1 VLNSQR
7 RAGGGRISAV
17 GKLLAVSVGAG
28 LLVAAVVVPMIGAA
42 GVVTRNAANTFNTLK
57 VPSLGQIPSRSEIL
71 DADGNLIAYYYPK
84 NIYRVPVAYNQI
96 APVMRNAIVAIED
109 SRFYAHGAFDL
120 RGTAR
125 ALANDLSTSANPQ
138 GGSTLAQEYVK
149 NALILTAT
157 SKQQQDDASE
167 DTVARKIR
175 ELRMAAVVEHEMT
188 KQELLAAYLNA
199 AYYDESAYGIQV
211 AAERYFS
218 TSAADLTLPE
228 AALLAGLVRNPTA
241 YNPVY
246 NPGPAAD
253 RRNTVLARMA
263 QVGYITRAQAAAA
276 EKLPLGLKMSTL
288 PLQSGCLSASAA
300 SDAFFCDYAL
310 AVIRNNPA
318 LAAAK
323 QMLNTV
329 GGLKIYTT
337 LEPQD
342 QKAANDAVNWVA
354 PANSGGFNPG
364 GNVDTEVLIQ
374 PGTGKI
380 RAIAVDRPYGSGPGQ
395 TTVDYA
401 APTEYDGS
409 TGGVQTGSSSKI
421 FTLITALKQGIP
433 FGFNMSVVNPSVVGP
448 FTNCQ
453 GGPVPAFQFN
463 NAENPNPKPEI
474 FTLYNGTT
482 QSINIFYA
490 QLEQKVGL
498 CNVVKT
504 AASMGMTFVNGG
516 NLLKPDRSIHQESAD
531 NDSSFT
537 LGSVPVSPM
546 SMAAAYAS
554 VAARGMYCS
563 PVAINQILTSS
574 GGSLPVQS
582 ANCHQAFPAAVAD
595 AANYILQGVL
605 ISGTAGNR
613 GISVPAAAKTGTANQ
628 GFYAAF
634 AGYTPH
640 LTGYVSVFNPIDP
653 TTGGQMIGYPHAC
666 YRESPALGGGEN
678 CPGQMFGDN
687 APGATW
693 QMTFS
698 NAAVGPGTQ
707 FVGVPADS
715 PFFSMGNGVNSPKP
729 PKPPKKGRGGGGNG
743 GGNGGGGNG
752 GGNGNGNGNGGPG
765 GPPTAG
771 PTAPATPAP
780 VGGPLQAPLGE
791 LPAARLP

>member
-17 GKLLAVSVGAG
+17 GRLLAVSVGAG
-28 LLVAAVVVPMIGAA
+28 LLVAAVAVPVIGAT
-42 GVVTRNAANTFNTLK
+42 GVITRNAANTFNTLK

-71 DADGNLIAYYYPK
+71 DVDGNLIAYYYPR

-109 SRFYAHGAFDL
+109 SRFYQHGAFDL

-125 ALANDLSTSANPQ
+125 ALANDLSSSANTQ

-157 SKQQQDDASE
+157 SKQQQDEASE

-175 ELRMAAVVEHEMT
+175 ELRMASVVEHEMT

-199 AYYDESAYGIQV
+199 AYYDHSAYGIQV

-241 YNPVY
+241 YDPVY
-246 NPGPAAD
+246 NPNDAMT

-263 QVGYITRAQAAAA
+263 QVGYITPAQATAAG
-276 EKLPLGLKMSTL
+276 KLPLGLKMSSA
-288 PLQSGCLSASAA
+288 PLQSGCFSPSAA
-300 SDAFFCDYAL
+300 SEAFFCDYVL
-310 AVIRNNPA
+310 AVMKKDPA
-318 LAAAK
+318 YAVAE
-323 QMLNTV
+323 QTLNSV

-337 LEPQD
+337 LNPQD
-342 QKAANDAVNWVA
+342 QRAANDAVNWVA
-354 PANSGGFNPG
+354 PANSGFYNPG
-364 GNVDTEVLIQ
+364 RNVDTEVLIQ

-380 RAIAVDRPYGSGPGQ
+380 RAIAVDRPYGTGPGQ

-401 APTEYDGS
+401 APTQYDGS

-433 FGFNMSVVNPSVVGP
+433 FGFNMSVVNPSEVGP
-448 FTNCQ
+448 FNNCQ
-453 GGPVPAFQFN
+453 GGTVPAFQFN
-463 NAENPNPKPEI
+463 NAEHANPKPVI
-474 FTLYNGTT
+474 YTLYNGTT

-498 CNVVKT
+498 CDVVKT

-516 NLLKPDRSIHQESAD
+516 NLLRPDRTIHQESAD

-554 VAARGMYCS
+554 VAARGKYCS
-563 PVAINQILTSS
+563 PVAVNQILTSS

-582 ANCHQAFPAAVAD
+582 ANCHQAFSPQVAD

-605 ISGTAGNR
+605 SSPGTAAGR
-613 GISVPAAAKTGTANQ
+613 GINAPAAGKTGTANG

-634 AGYTPH
+634 GGYTPY
-640 LTGYVSVFNPIDP
+640 LAGYVSVFNPIDP
-653 TTGGQMIGYPHAC
+653 TTGGAMIGSNST
-666 YRESPALGGGEN
+666 YREDPAFGGGFSE
-678 CPGQMFGDN
+678 PGQMFGDN
-687 APGATW
+687 APAATW

-698 NAAVGPGTQ
+698 NAAVGPGTA
-707 FVGVPADS
+707 FVVVPADS

-729 PKPPKKGRGGGGNG
+729 PKPPKKPKPGRGGGNG
-743 GGNGGGGNG
+743 G
-752 GGNGNGNGNGGPG
+752 NGNA
-765 GPPTAG
+765 PPTAP
-771 PTAPATPAP
+771 PTAPATPPATAAP
-780 VGGPLQAPLGE
+780 VGGPLQAPLGV
-791 LPAARLP
+791 LPPARLP

>member
-17 GKLLAVSVGAG
+17 GRLLAVSVGAG
-28 LLVAAVVVPMIGAA
+28 LLVAAVAVPLFGAA

-120 RGTAR
+120 RGTLR
-125 ALANDLSTSANPQ
+125 ALANDLSSNSNPQ

-157 SKQQQDDASE
+157 SKQQQQDASE
-167 DTVARKIR
+167 DTVVRKIR

-188 KQELLAAYLNA
+188 KQQLLAAYLNA

-218 TSAADLTLPE
+218 TSAADLTLPQ

-246 NPGPAAD
+246 NPGPATD
-253 RRNTVLARMA
+253 RRNTVLTRMA

-288 PLQSGCLSASAA
+288 PLQSGCLSQSAA
-300 SDAFFCDYAL
+300 SDAFFCDYVLSAM
-310 AVIRNNPA
+310 RTNPA
-318 LAAAK
+318 FAVAK

-337 LEPQD
+337 LNPQD
-342 QKAANDAVNWVA
+342 EKAANDAVNWVA
-354 PANSGGFNPG
+354 PANSGALNPG
-364 GNVDTEVLIQ
+364 RNVDTEVLIQ
-374 PGTGKI
+374 PGTGKV

-401 APTEYDGS
+401 VETQYDGS

-453 GGPVPAFQFN
+453 GGIVPAFQFN
-463 NAENPNPKPEI
+463 NAENANPKPEI

-498 CNVVKT
+498 CSVVKT

-516 NLLKPDRSIHQESAD
+516 NLLKPDRAIHQESAD

-537 LGSVPVSPM
+537 LGSVPVAPM

-563 PVAINQILTSS
+563 PIAVSQILNSS

-605 ISGTAGNR
+605 SSPGTAANR
-613 GISVPAAAKTGTANQ
+613 GINVPAAGKTGTANG

-653 TTGGQMIGYPHAC
+653 TTGGAMIGNNSC
-666 YRESPALGGGEN
+666 YREDLAFGGGEN

-687 APGATW
+687 APAATW

-698 NAAVGPGTQ
+698 NAAVGPGTP
-707 FVGVPADS
+707 FVGVPLDS

-729 PKPPKKGRGGGGNG
+729 PKPPKRGGGGGGRGGGGG

-752 GGNGNGNGNGGPG
+752 KGKGNGGPG

-771 PTAPATPAP
+771 PTAP
-780 VGGPLQAPLGE
+780 VGGLLQAPLGV
-791 LPAARLP
+791 LPPARLP

>member
-7 RAGGGRISAV
+7 RAGGGRVSAV
-17 GKLLAVSVGAG
+17 GRLLAVSVGAG
-28 LLVAAVVVPMIGAA
+28 LLVAAVTIPLIGAA
-42 GVVTRNAANTFNTLK
+42 GVITRNAANTFNTLK

-71 DADGNLIAYYYPK
+71 DTNGNLIAYYYPK
-84 NIYRVPVAYNQI
+84 NLYRVPVAYNQI

-109 SRFYAHGAFDL
+109 SRFYEHGAFDL
-120 RGTAR
+120 RGTLR

-157 SKQQQDDASE
+157 SKQQQQDASE

-175 ELRMAAVVEHEMT
+175 ELKMAAVVEHEMT
-188 KQELLAAYLNA
+188 KQQLLAAYLNA
-199 AYYDESAYGIQV
+199 AYYDEQAYGIQV

-218 TSAADLTLPE
+218 TSAAGLTLPE

-241 YNPVY
+241 YNPVF
-246 NPGPAAD
+246 NPGPATE

-263 QVGYITRAQAAAA
+263 QVGYITKAQAAAA

-288 PLQSGCLSASAA
+288 PLQSGCLSQSAA
-300 SDAFFCDYAL
+300 SDAFFCDYVL

-323 QMLNTV
+323 EMLNTT

-337 LEPQD
+337 LNPQD
-342 QKAANDAVNWVA
+342 QKAANNAVNWVA
-354 PANSGGFNPG
+354 PPSSGAFNPG

-401 APTEYDGS
+401 APTQYDGS

-421 FTLITALKQGIP
+421 FTLITALKQGVP
-433 FGFNMSVVNPSVVGP
+433 FGFNMSVVNPSPVGP

-453 GGPVPAFQFN
+453 GNIVPTFTFN

-516 NLLKPDRSIHQESAD
+516 NLLKPDRAIHQESAD

-554 VAARGMYCS
+554 VAARGRFCS
-563 PVAINQILTSS
+563 PIAINTILTSS

-582 ANCHQAFPAAVAD
+582 AHCHQAFPAQVAD

-605 ISGTAGNR
+605 VSGTAGNR
-613 GISVPAAAKTGTANQ
+613 GIGIPAAAKTGTANS

-640 LTGYVSVFNPIDP
+640 LTGYVSVFNPVDP
-653 TTGGQMIGYPHAC
+653 TTGGQMIGFPHAC
-666 YRESPALGGGEN
+666 YRESLALGGGEN

-698 NAAVGPGTQ
+698 SAAVGPATP
-707 FVGVPADS
+707 FVGVPANS

-729 PKPPKKGRGGGGNG
+729 PKKGRGGGGGGRG
-743 GGNGGGGNG
+743 GGGGGGNG
-752 GGNGNGNGNGGPG
+752 GGNGNGNGNGNGKGNGNGGPG
-765 GPPTAG
+765 GPPT
-771 PTAPATPAP
+771 
-780 VGGPLQAPLGE
+780 GGPLQPPLGV